1 MDINQ
6 GVPQQGNVLGA
17 PVPNVP
23 SFTGVWNVV
32 SGPSSSGS
40 GSGGGSAVSDTFF
53 KGVAQSP
60 YIHTYNGLCSR
71 TKMDFS
77 QNFAQPFFVKGDLQ
91 SEYK

>member
-6 GVPQQGNVLGA
+6 GVPQQGNVAGA

-32 SGPSSSGS
+32 KGPS
-40 GSGGGSAVSDTFF
+40 GSGGSGSAVSDTFF

-60 YIHTYNGLCSR
+60 YVHTYNGLCSR

-77 QNFAQPFFVKGDLQ
+77 QNFAEPFYVKGDLQ
-91 SEYK
+91 GE